1 MGRISWGCGRLSES
15 KRCEKVGRLY
25 LSTSTQPQPPSRL
38 KPRLGRDPGKSP
50 RLLFIIA
57 SDRASVARF
66 NSLFFLLPLLQ
77 CSSSTNTRVLNCFCS
92 NGVEN
97 VILRLTAHS
106 IPFFY
111 IPYPIQPLTST
122 HHTTTNP
129 ACLRPS
135 AHKSLDVSFH
145 SSFWY
150 FSCFLDIARRPAA
163 I

>member
-1 MGRISWGCGRLSES
+1 MGVRPFERIQTLRKSGPTVFINE
-15 KRCEKVGRLY
+15 Y
-25 LSTSTQPQPPSRL
+25 STSAALSAQTQARTG
-38 KPRLGRDPGKSP
+38 PREVPAPD
-50 RLLFIIA
+50 FIIA

-97 VILRLTAHS
+97 VTLRLTAHS
-106 IPFFY
+106 ILFFS

-135 AHKSLDVSFH
+135 AHQSLDVSFH